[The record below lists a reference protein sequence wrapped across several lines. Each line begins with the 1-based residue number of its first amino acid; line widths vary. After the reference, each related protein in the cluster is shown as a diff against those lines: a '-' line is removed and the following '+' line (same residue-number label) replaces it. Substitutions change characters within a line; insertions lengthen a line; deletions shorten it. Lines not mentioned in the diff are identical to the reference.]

1 MKFSISRSN
10 FLAALQKVIG
20 VIPNRSTLHILTNL
34 LIYTEDGKLKLM
46 GTDLELTMI
55 SATDANIE
63 VEGGIA
69 VPAKILSDILKELPE
84 DNLVFEV
91 DESHRVLLT
100 SKLGQYKI
108 SGESQN
114 EFPPAPA
121 IDGANELDFPNH
133 EIKRMIEKT
142 TFATSLDELRPALTG
157 VLLQLGSSETKM
169 VATDGHRL
177 VKIVNKK
184 VLYTNGEAQIILPTK
199 ALNYLQK
206 NLNEEGNVHLTFNAS
221 HALFKHDNIM
231 VFTKII
237 AEDYPDFE
245 RALPVNNEKELFINT
260 NEFISS
266 VKRISLFASPMTNQ
280 IRVALS
286 SNQLV
291 MSAEDMDV
299 GGSASETL
307 SCNYAD
313 DEMEVGYNSIY
324 LLDVLRH
331 VDSNEI
337 KLLLNTPLTGSIIL
351 PVEQEEDEELT
362 MLVMPVR
369 LNDR

>member
-1 MKFSISRSN
+1 MKFSISRTN
-10 FLAALQKVIG
+10 FLNALQMVIG

-34 LIYTEDGKLKLM
+34 LIYTENGKLKLM

-55 SATDANIE
+55 SSVDADIK

-84 DNLVFEV
+84 DDLVFEV

-121 IDGANELDFPNH
+121 IDGTNELDIPNH

-157 VLLQLGSSETKM
+157 VLMQLGSEETKM

-184 VLYTNGEAQIILPTK
+184 IKYGSGESQIILPTK

-206 NLNEEGNVHLTFNAS
+206 NLHDNGTVHLTFNNA
-221 HALFKHDNIM
+221 HALFKQENMMI
-231 VFTKII
+231 FTKII
-237 AEDYPDFE
+237 SEDYPDFE
-245 RALPVNNEKELFINT
+245 RALPTNNDKELFINT
-260 NEFISS
+260 SDFISS

-280 IRVALS
+280 IRVSLTQ
-286 SNQLV
+286 NQLM

-299 GGSASETL
+299 GGSASETIA
-307 SCNYAD
+307 CTYAND
-313 DEMEVGYNSIY
+313 DLEIGYNAIY

-331 VDSNEI
+331 VDSTEI
-337 KLLLNTPLTGSIIL
+337 KVLLNTPLTGSIIL
-351 PVEQEEDEELT
+351 PVEQENDEELT